1 MSERNSRSFDEQ
13 LNSWL
18 DEDVGSESEQDFA
31 VPRALHSQVAEVIVV
46 HGLLAD
52 LGRRSPKEDEMRV
65 DSVMQAIEEPVVV
78 EKPSPWSFL
87 VNRPKRS
94 VFVVTAM
101 AACVV
106 LLLILQGISPTE
118 TAAAS
123 LERIIGVM
131 QQPIDRT
138 YVIEVVE
145 EYPETFPNSAK
156 QREEID
162 GATLH
167 VGGPDRY
174 VFIRKLS
181 NGHTRISGCDGRQS
195 WAMREDGPVHL
206 SSDLNRFRGGLP
218 GHQQDAPF
226 INLHAQ
232 LLQLRE
238 GYEVE
243 LLPEAGRESD
253 DRPMMGLVGIK
264 KSSSVR
270 GPKRIEIWADR
281 ETGVIHRMFM
291 DNLPRARGGPKSVI
305 LELTNQSNLPA
316 DFFSHDHHHEPE
328 REVRTSKNQ

>member
-1 MSERNSRSFDEQ
+1 M
-13 LNSWL
+13 
-18 DEDVGSESEQDFA
+18 
-31 VPRALHSQVAEVIVV
+31 
-46 HGLLAD
+46 
-52 LGRRSPKEDEMRV
+52 
-65 DSVMQAIEEPVVV
+65 
-78 EKPSPWSFL
+78 
-87 VNRPKRS
+87 
-94 VFVVTAM
+94 
-101 AACVV
+101 
-106 LLLILQGISPTE
+106 
-118 TAAAS
+118 
-123 LERIIGVM
+123 
-131 QQPIDRT
+131 
-138 YVIEVVE
+138 
-145 EYPETFPNSAK
+145 
-156 QREEID
+156 D
-162 GATLH
+162 GH
-167 VGGPDRY
+167 
-174 VFIRKLS
+174 
-181 NGHTRISGCDGRQS
+181 Q
-195 WAMREDGPVHL
+195 REDGY
-206 SSDLNRFRGGLP
+206 DKEEELNARICRKKEHGDARQVNDAA